1 MLRWF
6 ELMSGLKIIYEKCE
20 MIRIRIDTNL
30 LNAMAN
36 IFGCK
41 VSHLPLKYIGLPLCL
56 GVPKCKLWDPVV

>member
-1 MLRWF
+1 MEAILRWF

-20 MIRIRIDTNL
+20 MIRIRTDTNL

-41 VSHLPLKYIGLPLCL
+41 VSHLPLK
-56 GVPKCKLWDPVV
+56 